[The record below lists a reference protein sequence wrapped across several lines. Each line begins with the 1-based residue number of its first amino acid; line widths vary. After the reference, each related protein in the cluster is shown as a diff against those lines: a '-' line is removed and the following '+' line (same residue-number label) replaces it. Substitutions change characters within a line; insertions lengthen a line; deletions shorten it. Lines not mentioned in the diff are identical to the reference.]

1 LSDVL
6 PFLPHRLG
14 FHMHATFKS
23 MLLALTTASLALTS
37 AASADSDRCFGETGG
52 HCGWTYEP
60 VLNTQCRLDTKRA
73 GRGDLAGIAV
83 RKSTSASDTL
93 FITMQGGGACTNL
106 ATCVG
111 GANSFDEAD
120 FNKATDPANSDPV
133 THLFDGIWDRTDGN
147 NKVAQFHQVYIPY
160 CSGDLHVGD
169 RVRPDF
175 PVLGTTSYFKGFSN
189 TKAFFD
195 FIVKTTIPG
204 INAAQPGK
212 PIKHVVLGGFS
223 AGGFGAVL
231 NLNQFAASVSAAG
244 LAVKVTLINDSG
256 PFFSNV
262 EPASPQGRLFSP
274 CIQKSVHDRFNLAN
288 TVIKQ
293 CRACTPS
300 NWMEAFQDETLAANP
315 KVDYGFVS
323 STDDAVIRT
332 FLSPVAFLD
341 CDGQIPS
348 THETEYL
355 KGLKDIRAK
364 LQSSQVE
371 TTARHTATY
380 FESYNGTDDLFGSTK
395 HVFIHNGRPSSK
407 GGYYYPYVGTT
418 SAKTWLEGFLANSAG
433 PLSSRHVGNCSTW
446 NGGITYDCK

>member
-1 LSDVL
+1 
-6 PFLPHRLG
+6 
-14 FHMHATFKS
+14 
-23 MLLALTTASLALTS
+23 MLLAIATATLGLTAV
-37 AASADSDRCFGETGG
+37 ASAQDARCPEGTAG
-52 HCGWTYEP
+52 HCGWKYEP

-73 GRGDLAGIAV
+73 GRGDQAGVAV
-83 RKSTSASDTL
+83 RKSKTASDTL
-93 FITMQGGGACTNL
+93 MITIQGGGACTNL
-106 ATCVG
+106 ATCLG

-133 THLFDGIWDRTDGN
+133 THLLAGIWDRSDVN
-147 NKVAQFHQVYIPY
+147 SKVAQFHQVYIPY

-169 RVRPDF
+169 RVRSDF

-195 FIVKTTIPG
+195 FIVKTTIPS
-204 INAAQPGK
+204 INAAQPGN

-231 NLNQFAASVSAAG
+231 NLNQFTSSVSAAG
-244 LAVKVTLINDSG
+244 LGVKVTLINDSA
-256 PFFSNV
+256 PFFNNV
-262 EPASPQGRLFSP
+262 DPASPKGRLFAP
-274 CIQKSVHDRFNLAN
+274 CLQKSIHDRFNLAS
-288 TVIKQ
+288 TVMKQ
-293 CRACTPS
+293 CRACTPT
-300 NWMEAFQDETLAANP
+300 NWMEAFQDEVLAANP
-315 KVDYGFVS
+315 RVDYGFVS
-323 STDDAVIRT
+323 STDDGVIRT
-332 FLSPVAFLD
+332 FLSPVAFFD

-364 LQSSQVE
+364 LQSSRVE

-380 FESYNGTDDLFGSTK
+380 FESYNGSDDLLGSTK
-395 HVFIHNGRPSSK
+395 HVFIHNGSPTSK
-407 GGYYYPYVGTT
+407 GGYFYPYVGTT
-418 SAKTWLEGFLANSAG
+418 SVKTWLEGFLANSAG